1 MSEVSDSSEVATDC
15 VGTQTCFPSE
25 IALGL
30 WHAQQQL
37 KAVRKASENKFHGYK
52 YAGAEDVITSSRSVL
67 HEQGLIVM
75 RDSAQLDVRE
85 GGKSAVLLSTFI
97 VASKCGQAM
106 VHDQSFP
113 VVPGNGRPMDK
124 AVAAAMTT
132 SMSYFLRDLLMIPRV
147 DGEEVDV
154 RDDRNYKHGI
164 SHLDP
169 ETERKT
175 QELIKANAVV
185 AATWEEVDEPKAVKK
200 KATRKKASKG
210 STAQVQDKILT
221 KKLSNEIRDN
231 ATSDQLEKMN
241 ANLGS
246 RGMENLEELPLEEL
260 KQWHKKVMS

>member
-1 MSEVSDSSEVATDC
+1 MSEVTSPSEVATDC

-67 HEQGLIVM
+67 HDQGLIVM

-147 DGEEVDV
+147 DGEEVDT
-154 RDDRNYKHGI
+154 RDDTAYKHAI
-164 SHLDP
+164 SGSLDP

-175 QELIKANAVV
+175 QELIESQK
-185 AATWEEVDEPKAVKK
+185 VKK
-200 KATRKKASKG
+200 KATRRKSSSGG
-210 STAQVQDKILT
+210 STEVQNKILT

-231 ATSDQLEKMN
+231 ASSDQLEKMN

-246 RGMENLEELPLEEL
+246 RGMENLEELPLDEL
-260 KQWHKKVMS
+260 QQWHKKVMS